1 MLSRGCM
8 VRRFLP
14 LSSILVLLFLVSGV
28 SYAAPAYGTHMPEA
42 KHWRG
47 GLEAGFIVDRNLDS
61 EEGSTSG
68 NRYFVTLSYGVF
80 PWLCFDG
87 KIGVGDVY
95 WDRTRGNGDIDYSA
109 NFAGAYGFRI
119 RGYEHE
125 EWGIKSA
132 IGFQHISVHPD
143 AKNQGS
149 NKHETIID
157 EWQGSLV
164 ISKDIGDIVPYVG
177 TRYGTVDFIKW
188 VDEKD
193 RKRIQSEK
201 YYGLIIGMD
210 YWLNDR
216 TKINLEAAFLDG
228 EELAVGISRDF

>member
-1 MLSRGCM
+1 M

-14 LSSILVLLFLVSGV
+14 VSSILALLFLVSRV
-28 SYAAPAYGTHMPEA
+28 SYAAPVYGTHIPDE
-42 KHWRG
+42 KHWSG
-47 GLEAGFIVDRNLDS
+47 GLEANFIIDRNLDN
-61 EEGSTSG
+61 EEGSTNG
-68 NRYFVTLSYGVF
+68 NRYFATLSYGIF

-87 KIGVGDVY
+87 KIGVGDVH
-95 WDRTRGNGDIDYSA
+95 WDRTRGNEDLEYGT

-119 RGYEHE
+119 RGYEHK
-125 EWGIKSA
+125 EWGVKSA
-132 IGFQHISVHPD
+132 IGFQHISVHPE
-143 AKNQGS
+143 AINQGG

-164 ISKDIGDIVPYVG
+164 VSKDVGDIVPYVG
-177 TRYGTVDFIKW
+177 ARYGTVDFIKW

-201 YYGLIIGMD
+201 YYGLIIGLD
-210 YWLNDR
+210 YWLSDK